1 MENQDLHLMDQMEK
15 YLQGFRNFGSK
26 EKLKDDYEYIYIS
39 DYNRAG
45 YKHSK
50 EFSVGRYGISVDTEG
65 NAHSISGTIPAYNKT
80 IAAFRTF
87 SDCTICIR

>member
-1 MENQDLHLMDQMEK
+1 MVQREVK
-15 YLQGFRNFGSK
+15 G
-26 EKLKDDYEYIYIS
+26 DYEYIYIS

-50 EFSVGRYGISVDTEG
+50 EFSVGRYGISIDAEG

-80 IAAFRTF
+80 IAAFMNF
-87 SDCTICIR
+87 SNCSRRRILSNGY